1 MTDKHTQTSSRFYRS
16 GSIFIV
22 LSFLSAL
29 FELGFNGIA
38 ARLPEGG
45 YGVYNTLNNLFFMMS
60 VPLLGIQ
67 LMVSKEVS
75 GYNALSEPGKARYIV
90 ERSLVMILLI
100 GAVLMIA
107 GVLASPFIARYLMLD
122 SVVPVVLIMMIIGT
136 HTPIPVLLGTIQ
148 GTKRFMALGIVA
160 LVWGIVR
167 FGYAALTVWGFKLGL
182 NGLLVGFIAAVFT
195 TMLAAI
201 IPVRSIF
208 KEHRVSISTG
218 EMRHAFSIIIPIAVS
233 FFCVTLLRT
242 VDMVFARR
250 FFDPAIVNAY
260 GCAVRVGMG
269 FFTLSG
275 IFLVMSPLVSEEKS
289 LSRNPVHYLF
299 KSIAFTAALS
309 CGGIA
314 VAWLM
319 PGLVMRII
327 TLGTIIPG
335 AEPLIKIVGIVI
347 VPVSLTYIMANYF
360 LAQHRWGFIV
370 PLMAGTILQI
380 FLIQFQHDTPI
391 RLMSSVGIANYI
403 TLIMMAAYLLYEQR
417 RYHGTLGQ

>member
-1 MTDKHTQTSSRFYRS
+1 MTDQQTQTGSRFYRS
-16 GSIFIV
+16 GIIFIA
-22 LSFLSAL
+22 LSFLSAV

-75 GYNALSEPGKARYIV
+75 GYNALSEPGKARSIV
-90 ERSLVMILLI
+90 ERSLLLIILI

-107 GVLASPFIARYLMLD
+107 GIFASPLIARYLMLD
-122 SVVPVVLIMMIIGT
+122 SVVPVVLIMIIIGT

-160 LVWGIVR
+160 LVWGVVR
-167 FGYAALTVWGFKLGL
+167 FGYAALTVWGFNLGL

-195 TMLAAI
+195 TMIASI
-201 IPVRSIF
+201 FPVRGLLRVP
-208 KEHRVSISTG
+208 RVSITSG
-218 EMRHAFSIIIPIAVS
+218 DLRHAFSIIIPIAVS

-242 VDMVFARR
+242 VDMIFARR
-250 FFDPAIVNAY
+250 FFDPATVNAY

-299 KSIAFTAALS
+299 KSIAFTSALS
-309 CGGIA
+309 CAGIA
-314 VAWLM
+314 VAWFL

-327 TLGTIIPG
+327 TLGTVIPN
-335 AEPLIKIVGIVI
+335 AESLIRIVGIVI

-370 PLMAGTILQI
+370 LLIAGTVLQLV
-380 FLIQFQHDTPI
+380 LIKLRHETPI
-391 RLMSSVGIANYI
+391 QLMSSVGIANYI
-403 TLIMMAAYLLYEQR
+403 TLAMMFAYLLYEQR
-417 RYHGTLGQ
+417 RYHGTPG